1 MKIIEDSTYINGQ
14 RLTLQFGKLAQS
26 VDMSVYAALGETAV
40 LVTVAVGPENPNID
54 YFPLSVDYAEKLY
67 AGGLIKG
74 SRWIK
79 REGRPSDEAI
89 LIGRLIDRS
98 LRPLFPK
105 TYKKQVQVVVTLLS
119 VDGETSPEIVAA
131 IAASAAVY
139 LSSVPWEGPISTI
152 KVGYINDQLVLNPK
166 NSEQLNSTLDL
177 VVSSTVEKVIMIEA
191 EAAIVEDKV
200 VQEAIELAKKENQK
214 VIEFI
219 KSFKDKVGKEK
230 DLPPPEE
237 DYSEIMS
244 LIKKSYHQEIESA
257 VKQAASSAGS
267 NSALLDEL
275 VSKVYEELEKVYDK
289 KQILQ
294 AITKYNYQL
303 IKKNILEKELRPDG
317 RKLDQVRNLMIE
329 VGLLPRTHGSA
340 LFQRG
345 QTQILSIVTLGSTT
359 LEQLIE
365 GPEGKEA
372 KRYIHHYSDGPY
384 SYGQVGKMFGPS
396 RRAIGHGALAEK
408 AIEPVLPDSE
418 TFPYA
423 IRVVSEIL
431 AENGSSSMGS
441 ICGSSLSLMDAGV
454 PLKAAV
460 AGVAMGLMSK
470 DDEHY
475 KILTDIVGLEDFAGE
490 MDFKIAGTAEGIT
503 AIQLDVKNKGL
514 TAKMIKEIFA
524 QAKIARIH
532 ILKEMDKVIARPR
545 AQISEYAPKVVILNV
560 PQEKIGDVIGPGGKN
575 IRALIAKTGTEI
587 NIDDEGKVTISG
599 LDKTKV
605 DEAASYINDLTRK
618 IKVGEEFTGE
628 VKRLL
633 NFGAFVGLL
642 PGRDGMIHVSKM
654 GKGYVKDA
662 AKVLKVGQQVKVKV
676 INIDDQ
682 GRINL
687 QLIP

>member
-26 VDMSVYAALGETAV
+26 VDMSDYAALGETAV